1 MSRKEVLSRIA
12 DTQVT
17 PAPPVVPPPPPP
29 SYEEAM
35 AGVRSPGAEASSRR
49 LLTYYDL
56 GVALQELKVE
66 TGAETAEL
74 LYVQENVRIY
84 FISPDGTVS
93 AHLEPETLQIVQL
106 EGKQFIF

>member
-1 MSRKEVLSRIA
+1 MVS
-12 DTQVT
+12 
-17 PAPPVVPPPPPP
+17 PP

-35 AGVRSPGAEASSRR
+35 ACPRSPIAGASSQP

-56 GVALQELKVE
+56 GVALQDLKVE

-74 LYVQENVRIY
+74 VYIQENVRIY

-93 AHLEPETLQIVQL
+93 APSEPETLRIVQL
-106 EGKQFIF
+106 EGMQFIFH

>member
-1 MSRKEVLSRIA
+1 MSRKEVLCRIA

-17 PAPPVVPPPPPP
+17 PAPPLVPPPP

-35 AGVRSPGAEASSRR
+35 ADVRSPGAEASSRP

-74 LYVQENVRIY
+74 LYIQENVRIY

-93 AHLEPETLQIVQL
+93 APLEPETLQIVQL

>member
-1 MSRKEVLSRIA
+1 
-12 DTQVT
+12 
-17 PAPPVVPPPPPP
+17 
-29 SYEEAM
+29 M
-35 AGVRSPGAEASSRR
+35 ACLRPPGAEASSCR

-93 AHLEPETLQIVQL
+93 APSEPETLQIIQL
-106 EGKQFIF
+106 EGVQFIF

>member
-1 MSRKEVLSRIA
+1 VQL
-12 DTQVT
+12 T
-17 PAPPVVPPPPPP
+17 PEPLVVPPP

-35 AGVRSPGAEASSRR
+35 ACPRSPSAGGSSQP

-74 LYVQENVRIY
+74 LYRQENIRIY

-93 AHLEPETLQIVQL
+93 ALSEPETLQIVQL
-106 EGKQFIF
+106 EGMQFIFQ